1 MLYAMSKT
9 FTLGCIMSFLDE
21 KQTEPYKWYG
31 DGSIADEN
39 DIMRQEFL
47 GKPGSAWIEG
57 EMS

>member
-1 MLYAMSKT
+1 MLYAMNKT
-9 FTLGCIMSFLDE
+9 FTLGCRMLFLVE
-21 KQTEPYKWYG
+21 KRTEPYRWYG

-47 GKPGSAWIEG
+47 GKLSSAWLKG

>member
-1 MLYAMSKT
+1 MLYAMNKT
-9 FTLGCIMSFLDE
+9 FTLGCIISFLVE
-21 KQTEPYKWYG
+21 KRTKPYKWYG

-47 GKPGSAWIEG
+47 GKSSLAWLEG